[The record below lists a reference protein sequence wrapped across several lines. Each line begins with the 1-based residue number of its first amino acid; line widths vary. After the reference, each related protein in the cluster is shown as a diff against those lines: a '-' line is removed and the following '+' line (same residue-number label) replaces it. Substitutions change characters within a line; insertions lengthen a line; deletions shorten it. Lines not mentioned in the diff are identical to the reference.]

1 MTDKELRKLKR
12 ADLLSIMLEQS
23 REIEQLRQK
32 LNTAEAS
39 LRDRTI
45 KIEQAGSIAEASLQ
59 LSGVFEAAQLAC
71 QQYTQ
76 NIAQLS
82 QKQDEICAQREK
94 ESRAQAEQILADAK
108 KQAAEQQREA
118 EKKCAEM
125 LASAKAQS
133 QAYWD
138 ELSAKL
144 NGLMKEHAEMRQ
156 LLSVLQSQ
164 GRDEKR

>member
-94 ESRAQAEQILADAK
+94 ESWAQAEQILADAK

>member
-1 MTDKELRKLKR
+1 LPASNTPRILPSSAR
-12 ADLLSIMLEQS
+12 S
-23 REIEQLRQK
+23 R
-32 LNTAEAS
+32 
-39 LRDRTI
+39 
-45 KIEQAGSIAEASLQ
+45 
-59 LSGVFEAAQLAC
+59 
-71 QQYTQ
+71 
-76 NIAQLS
+76 
-82 QKQDEICAQREK
+82 
-94 ESRAQAEQILADAK
+94 EQILADAK

-133 QAYWD
+133 QTYWD

>member
-1 MTDKELRKLKR
+1 MTDRELRKLKR

-133 QAYWD
+133 QTYWD

-164 GRDEKR
+164 GRDEK

>member
-156 LLSVLQSQ
+156 LLSVLQS
-164 GRDEKR
+164 

>member
-39 LRDRTI
+39 LRDKTI

-82 QKQDEICAQREK
+82 QKQDAICAQREK
-94 ESRAQAEQILADAK
+94 ESRAQAAQILADAE
-108 KQAAEQQREA
+108 KQAAEQRRET

-138 ELSAKL
+138 ELSVKL
-144 NGLMKEHAEMRQ
+144 NGLMKEHAEMRR
-156 LLSVLQSQ
+156 LLSVLQPQ
-164 GRDEKR
+164 GRDEA

>member
-164 GRDEKR
+164 SRDEKR

>member
-23 REIEQLRQK
+23 QEIEQLRQK

>member
-39 LRDRTI
+39 LRDKTI

-133 QAYWD
+133 QTYWD

>member
-39 LRDRTI
+39 LWDRTI

>member
-39 LRDRTI
+39 LRDKSI

-82 QKQDEICAQREK
+82 QKQDVICAQREK
-94 ESRAQAEQILADAK
+94 ESRAQAEQILADAR
-108 KQAAEQQREA
+108 KQAAERQREA
-118 EKKCAEM
+118 EKECAEM

>member
-39 LRDRTI
+39 LRDKTI

-133 QAYWD
+133 QTYWD

-156 LLSVLQSQ
+156 LLSVLQTQ
-164 GRDEKR
+164 GRDEK

>member
-82 QKQDEICAQREK
+82 QKQDEICTQREK
-94 ESRAQAEQILADAK
+94 ESQAQAEQILADAK

-164 GRDEKR
+164 GGDEKR

>member
-32 LNTAEAS
+32 LSAAEAS
-39 LRDRTI
+39 LRDKTI
-45 KIEQAGSIAEASLQ
+45 KIEQAGSIADASLQ

-82 QKQDEICAQREK
+82 QKQDAICAQREK
-94 ESRAQAEQILADAK
+94 ESRARAAQILADAEK
-108 KQAAEQQREA
+108 KAAEQQRDTE
-118 EKKCAEM
+118 EKCAEM

-138 ELSAKL
+138 ELSVKL

-156 LLSVLQSQ
+156 LLSVLQPR
-164 GRDEKR
+164 GRDEV

>member
-39 LRDRTI
+39 LRDKTI

-94 ESRAQAEQILADAK
+94 ESRAQAERILADAK

-133 QAYWD
+133 QTYWD

>member
-82 QKQDEICAQREK
+82 QKQDEICTQREK
-94 ESRAQAEQILADAK
+94 ESRHRQSRSLRMPKSRPQSSSARRK
-108 KQAAEQQREA
+108 RSVPRCWPPQRRSRRRTGMN
-118 EKKCAEM
+118 CPP
-125 LASAKAQS
+125 S
-133 QAYWD
+133 
-138 ELSAKL
+138 
-144 NGLMKEHAEMRQ
+144 
-156 LLSVLQSQ
+156 
-164 GRDEKR
+164 